1 MSDASIDV
9 LRDRIRGSLIGGAI
23 GDALGYQIEF
33 EKDIKPRQV
42 TRFFD
47 DYGVISDDTQ
57 MTLFTACALLW
68 RETRWTIRGIAML
81 PPEAIYL
88 GYLDWLSTQQRVP
101 EHRLISWIAK
111 IPELNVLR
119 APGMTCIDALS
130 SGRAGSIGEPINDSK
145 GCGGVMRIAP
155 IGLFVSSDEKAAVFS
170 AESCALTHGHPLAIL
185 SAYTLGLI
193 IYYIRE
199 GWTIKKAVKTAIS
212 KMNVWTPEAYYYTK
226 NLENIWNRAK
236 NDLSELLERAVS
248 LARDKT
254 EDLKAIYELGGGWV
268 AEEALAIALFC
279 SLKYEDSFEDAVI
292 ATVNHDGDSDSTGA
306 ITGNIVGA
314 ALGYKKIPDYFKN
327 NVELKDLILEI
338 ADDLTTGVPT
348 DENGEIVDEEWLKK
362 YFYSIG
368 G

>member
-1 MSDASIDV
+1 MSDGLIDV
-9 LRDRIRGSLIGGAI
+9 LRDKTRGSLIGGAI

-33 EKDIKPRQV
+33 EKNIKPRQV

-101 EHRLISWIAK
+101 EHRPISWIAK

-130 SGRAGSIGEPINDSK
+130 SGKAGSISEPINDSK

-155 IGLFVSSDEKAAVFS
+155 IGLFVLSDEQAGVFS

-193 IYYIRE
+193 IYYVRD
-199 GWTIKKAVKTAIS
+199 GWTIEKAVRTAIS
-212 KMNVWTPEAYYYTK
+212 KMNAWVPEAYHDSK
-226 NLENIWNRAK
+226 PVKMVWDREKAE
-236 NDLSELLERAVS
+236 LSELIERAVL
-248 LARDKT
+248 LAN
-254 EDLKAIYELGGGWV
+254 ENIGDLEAISKLGSGWV
-268 AEEALAIALFC
+268 AEEALAIAIYC
-279 SLKYEDSFEDAVI
+279 SLKYKDNFEEAVI
-292 ATVNHDGDSDSTGA
+292 VAVNHDGDSDSTGA
-306 ITGNIVGA
+306 ITGNILGA
-314 ALGYKKIPDYFKN
+314 ALGYKKIPDYYKN
-327 NVELKDLILEI
+327 NVELKDTILEL
-338 ADDLTTGVPT
+338 ADDLATGVPT
-348 DENGEIVDEEWLKK
+348 DKEGEIVDEKWLKK
-362 YFYSIG
+362 YFYLV
-368 G
+368 